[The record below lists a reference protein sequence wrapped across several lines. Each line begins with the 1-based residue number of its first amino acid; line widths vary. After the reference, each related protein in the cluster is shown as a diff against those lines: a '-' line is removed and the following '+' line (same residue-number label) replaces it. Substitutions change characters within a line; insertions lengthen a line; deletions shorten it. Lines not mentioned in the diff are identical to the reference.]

1 MGREKSVR
9 VAINDQ
15 PHALRLRSWP
25 WRGMNDQRL
34 MVGANPA
41 ESHDS
46 QYDRGAYRAN
56 AMQAISANDLKTR
69 GVGAIAEALQQQS
82 EVAVSVRG
90 ELRYVVMH
98 AAHYQRLRDYEL
110 EVALSET
117 RADLA
122 AGRFVAESVDA
133 HLERIETMAAAEEE
147 NEAT

>member
-1 MGREKSVR
+1 
-9 VAINDQ
+9 
-15 PHALRLRSWP
+15 
-25 WRGMNDQRL
+25 
-34 MVGANPA
+34 
-41 ESHDS
+41 
-46 QYDRGAYRAN
+46 
-56 AMQAISANDLKTR
+56 MQAISANDLKTR